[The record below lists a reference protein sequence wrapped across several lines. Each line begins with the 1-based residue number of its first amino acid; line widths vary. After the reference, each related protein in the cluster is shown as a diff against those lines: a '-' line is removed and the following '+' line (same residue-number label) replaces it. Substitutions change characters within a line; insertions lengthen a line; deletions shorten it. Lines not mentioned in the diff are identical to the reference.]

1 MRTKP
6 GFNVRNIC
14 GENIIVAEGEQN
26 IDFSNII
33 SMNESA
39 AYLWQKLQVLDHFTL
54 ADMAR
59 LLGEE
64 YEVDEQTAL
73 ADCATLA
80 ATWGNAQIIEGDDI
94 PQVAVAQ
101 TTPESAQQTTGKT
114 PETQPQPAKRKGFFA
129 KLFKH

>member
-39 AYLWQKLQVLDHFTL
+39 AYLWQKLQALDNFTL

-73 ADCATLA
+73 ADCTALA

-94 PQVAVAQ
+94 PQATIAQ
-101 TTPESAQQTTGKT
+101 TKQESAQPTVGNM
-114 PETQPQPAKRKGFFA
+114 PEAQPQPAKRKGFFA
-129 KLFKH
+129 KLFKR